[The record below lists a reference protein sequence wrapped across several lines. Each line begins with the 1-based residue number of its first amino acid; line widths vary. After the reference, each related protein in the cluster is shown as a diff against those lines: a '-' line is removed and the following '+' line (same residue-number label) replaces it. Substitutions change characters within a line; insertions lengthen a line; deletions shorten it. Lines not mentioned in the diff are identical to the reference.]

1 MSLKETACVLNI
13 PSTEQTVIVYQC
25 LIPTAILFQL
35 HVLAVNFE
43 LASYKLCLH
52 ESTFRSGF

>member
-1 MSLKETACVLNI
+1 MSLKETACVFNI

-25 LIPTAILFQL
+25 LIPTATLFQL

-43 LASYKLCLH
+43 LACYTPYSCGYMIT
-52 ESTFRSGF
+52 SPW